1 MWLKV
6 HVIDLCL
13 FIVFL
18 YQLSL
23 YSIQCIPWRSCKVT
37 LYTIRRYRKGQDSCH
52 VLSCVHMYAYHTR
65 PVQCKNGEDHW
76 FVFINRHAIIILQ
89 NRKSLLG
96 RTLSISIIRSLS
108 MSKLQY
114 VSVLFDM
121 FFYLKSQN
129 R

>member
-1 MWLKV
+1 MVLLAIENVFIIDVSLAFEKGATKLLFYSKHPSKITLTYNS
-6 HVIDLCL
+6 HV
-13 FIVFL
+13 
-18 YQLSL
+18 
-23 YSIQCIPWRSCKVT
+23 T
-37 LYTIRRYRKGQDSCH
+37 EYRKGQDSCH

-108 MSKLQY
+108 MSKLQH

-121 FFYLKSQN
+121 FF
-129 R
+129 